1 MCNAKKINK
10 DELNKKIEQIVK
22 SKDSEIDTE
31 IDEDY
36 EETLDAILKRFLKE
50 NSDSKII
57 DQDEFL
63 DAVRKFDLSS
73 DDIDYIFDFFTSNGY
88 QLEGNDDVEADFDES
103 ELKDFE
109 NDDEEDYD
117 DEDLNDED
125 KEDEEII
132 EDSNFDAYH
141 LENVKVTDNVKMYLK
156 DIGKYGLLT
165 PEEEKEVA
173 MRIEQGDEDAK
184 EDLIHANLRLVVSIA
199 KHFIG
204 RGMPLLDL
212 IQEGNLG
219 LMKAASKFDPDTG
232 NKFSTYAVYWI
243 RQAISNSINNCSRT
257 VRLPAHV
264 QAIITEIS
272 KTQDE
277 LEEKNGVAPTLEQL
291 ASATGYTTN
300 ELLMYQNANNTILS
314 LDYVIDDE
322 NDTETLDL
330 VADPEV
336 TDPAALLKQDTKKKD
351 LLKVLDTL
359 SPVEKEII
367 ILRYGLDDGECKSL
381 EEIGKRVHMGRDKV
395 RQVEIRH

>member
-1 MCNAKKINK
+1 MKVNSGSSAVNLYMQKINLV
-10 DELNKKIEQIVK
+10 D
-22 SKDSEIDTE
+22 
-31 IDEDY
+31 
-36 EETLDAILKRFLKE
+36 R
-50 NSDSKII
+50 
-57 DQDEFL
+57 
-63 DAVRKFDLSS
+63 
-73 DDIDYIFDFFTSNGY
+73 
-88 QLEGNDDVEADFDES
+88 
-103 ELKDFE
+103 
-109 NDDEEDYD
+109 
-117 DEDLNDED
+117 
-125 KEDEEII
+125 
-132 EDSNFDAYH
+132 
-141 LENVKVTDNVKMYLK
+141 
-156 DIGKYGLLT
+156 LT
-165 PEEEKEVA
+165 PEQERELGLRAKNGDREAQEKLVE
-173 MRIEQGDEDAK
+173 
-184 EDLIHANLRLVVSIA
+184 ANLKLCVYVA
-199 KHFIG
+199 KKYHPNTSQEF
-204 RGMPLLDL
+204 LDL

-219 LMKAASKFDPDTG
+219 LMKAASKFNPDTG

-322 NDTETLDL
+322 SDTETLDL
-330 VADPEV
+330 VADPEI
-336 TDPAALLKQDTKKKD
+336 TDPAALLKKDTKKED

-395 RQVEIRH
+395 RQVEIKSMRKLRSPFREDALREILNAY